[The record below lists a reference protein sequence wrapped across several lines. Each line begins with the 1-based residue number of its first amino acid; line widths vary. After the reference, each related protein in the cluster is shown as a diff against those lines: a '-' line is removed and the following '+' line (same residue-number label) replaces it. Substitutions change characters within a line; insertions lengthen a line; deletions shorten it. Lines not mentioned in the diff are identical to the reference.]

1 MSAPHDSAASLYE
14 RLGGHEG
21 ILRFLKPFYAD
32 VRQHHVLGPV
42 FNAHIRDWP
51 AHLDKITEFWA
62 VQTGGPSKYPGGFA
76 GAHLRLGI
84 GPEHFEHWLRLWDIN
99 CVREL
104 PHEEGSA
111 MSALAHRLAER
122 LKAVVAGR
130 PGCGS
135 GEK

>member
-1 MSAPHDSAASLYE
+1 MSATLYE

-32 VRQHHVLGPV
+32 VRQHHVLGPI
-42 FNAHIRDWP
+42 FNAQIHDWV

-84 GPEHFEHWLRLWDIN
+84 GAEHFEHWLRLWDIN
-99 CVREL
+99 CRREL
-104 PHEEGSA
+104 PPTEAAE
-111 MSALAHRLAER
+111 MSALAHWLADR
-122 LKAVVAGR
+122 LKQVIAGR
-130 PGCGS
+130 S
-135 GEK
+135 GLQVG